1 VVLFEVIAEHYRRAE
16 VDLAKPAGPQ
26 PAENMAVLLVA
37 RVHRG
42 TVESLQYA
50 RLLRPDHLFA
60 MHMSMDGTDGSAV
73 RNAWDSQNFGM
84 PLMIQPS
91 SHRDLKGSV
100 FQYIEQIERRHPH
113 AMVNMVVMVP
123 LLAESARRLHRPQSV
138 GTPSLVD
145 TSSLE

>member
-1 VVLFEVIAEHYRRAE
+1 
-16 VDLAKPAGPQ
+16 
-26 PAENMAVLLVA
+26 
-37 RVHRG
+37 
-42 TVESLQYA
+42 
-50 RLLRPDHLFA
+50 
-60 MHMSMDGTDGSAV
+60 
-73 RNAWDSQNFGM
+73 
-84 PLMIQPS
+84 MIQPS